1 MQRLFEIEAYRM
13 MALLALPLARAQLPR
28 VVAIERELARITH
41 ELGGTRED
49 DEELLHELTRLAAG
63 IERELAASQ
72 FRYGACRAYAELVD
86 RRIAELRERR
96 LPGIQTIEEFMARRL
111 SPAVATCMTAS
122 QRLHELSERLDRAR
136 GLLSTRIDLVRE
148 RQNQAL
154 LESMDLR
161 ARMQLRL
168 QQTVEVLGVAAV
180 AYYVAGLVGYVARA
194 LDSRDAGVDPDVVVA
209 VSIPFIVVAAALVL
223 RRARRLREPRPRP
236 APELARPSQT

>member
-1 MQRLFEIEAYRM
+1 MSSSCSSRLPIRSASR
-13 MALLALPLARAQLPR
+13 LLALPIARAQLPR
-28 VVAIERELARITH
+28 MVAIERELARITH
-41 ELGGTRED
+41 ELAGTREN
-49 DEELLHELTRLAAG
+49 DEELLHELTRLAAE

-136 GLLSTRIDLVRE
+136 GLLSARIDVVRE

-154 LESMDLR
+154 LESMDRR
-161 ARMQLRL
+161 AQMQLRL
-168 QQTVEVLGVAAV
+168 QQTVELLSVAAIV
-180 AYYVAGLVGYVARA
+180 YYLAGLVAYLARA
-194 LDSRDAGVDPDVVVA
+194 LDTEGAGLKPDVVVA
-209 VSIPFIVVAAALVL
+209 VSIPIIALGAILVL
-223 RRARRLREPRPRP
+223 RRARRLHEEPAGPRGHHGV
-236 APELARPSQT
+236 